1 MRSFKLIFTTC
12 LVLNL
17 VACASVD
24 RTHQAAPA
32 ESYRDYEPVH
42 IPIQV
47 RSFAVNERGDVS
59 FKASD
64 YSDYLANVQKGDPLH
79 ILALSGGGQNGA
91 FGAGI
96 LKGWTS
102 TGQRPQFDIVTGIST
117 GALIAPFAFLGPE
130 YDDRLE
136 RLFTQ
141 TSTRDIAKFRIV
153 SAFLFGGQLG
163 NTAPLRESIERE
175 LTDDMLRE
183 IGRELDNGR
192 ELLIGTTNLDAGRA
206 VIWSIGEIARIGTP
220 EAFDLI
226 RKIILASASIP
237 VVFEPVFFEVTD
249 GKEVRKE
256 LHVDGALTQKIFTY
270 PDYLPVRQ
278 FLEESGLSRFDNKI
292 WLIHNNKLSPT
303 YEAQST
309 NLVSVLKRTVKVLV
323 QSQSFGNIV
332 QILATAK
339 RDGFSVNGLTIPDD
353 FDEEPTEVFDPAYMK
368 KLHSVG
374 EQIGSNPES
383 WYMELEHY
391 FDQIVVPMQ

>member
-1 MRSFKLIFTTC
+1 MQVLIE
-12 LVLNL
+12 LIRQPLLSLN
-17 VACASVD
+17 
-24 RTHQAAPA
+24 
-32 ESYRDYEPVH
+32 DYEPVH

-117 GALIAPFAFLGPE
+117 WALIAPFAFLGPE

-175 LTDDMLRE
+175 LTDDMLRCQ
-183 IGRELDNGR
+183 RQL
-192 ELLIGTTNLDAGRA
+192 
-206 VIWSIGEIARIGTP
+206 
-220 EAFDLI
+220 
-226 RKIILASASIP
+226 K
-237 VVFEPVFFEVTD
+237 TD
-249 GKEVRKE
+249 P
-256 LHVDGALTQKIFTY
+256 LT
-270 PDYLPVRQ
+270 
-278 FLEESGLSRFDNKI
+278 
-292 WLIHNNKLSPT
+292 
-303 YEAQST
+303 A
-309 NLVSVLKRTVKVLV
+309 
-323 QSQSFGNIV
+323 
-332 QILATAK
+332 
-339 RDGFSVNGLTIPDD
+339 
-353 FDEEPTEVFDPAYMK
+353 
-368 KLHSVG
+368 
-374 EQIGSNPES
+374 
-383 WYMELEHY
+383 
-391 FDQIVVPMQ
+391 